1 FYINNYLNTYI
12 YESNPSMGVL
22 TEPVGG
28 LGTSVN
34 NSWTGVPV
42 IGFSAMA
49 ADVGPAQ
56 LGETVELIR
65 GVNRNE

>member
-1 FYINNYLNTYI
+1 
-12 YESNPSMGVL
+12 M
-22 TEPVGG
+22 TEPVGS
-28 LGTSVN
+28 LGSGAN
-34 NSWTGVPV
+34 NIWSGVPI

-65 GVNRNE
+65 SVNRNE